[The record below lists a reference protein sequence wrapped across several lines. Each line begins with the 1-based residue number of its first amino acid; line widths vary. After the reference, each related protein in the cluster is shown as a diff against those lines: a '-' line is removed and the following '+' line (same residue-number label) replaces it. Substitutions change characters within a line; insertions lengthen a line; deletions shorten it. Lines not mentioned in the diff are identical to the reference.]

1 MTFDTL
7 GDILSVSNEREVYEV
22 KNEQEI
28 VRSVFDAY
36 IREAKAISTKKD
48 RPTFDML
55 EEVKN
60 MAIKALEQPTQRWI
74 PVSERLPENE
84 GLYIVSVK
92 NDHQRQYSKTCW
104 FSKPENWFARQDII
118 AWQPLPQP
126 YKEK

>member
-1 MTFDTL
+1 M
-7 GDILSVSNEREVYEV
+7 

-28 VRSVFDAY
+28 IRSVFDAY

-84 GLYIVSVK
+84 GLYLVSVK

-104 FSKPENWFARQDII
+104 FSKTRSWFARQDVI
-118 AWQPLPQP
+118 AWMPLPKP
-126 YKEK
+126 YEEKC

>member
-7 GDILSVSNEREVYEV
+7 GGILSVSNERKVYEM

-48 RPTFDML
+48 RTTFDML

-60 MAIKALEQPTQRWI
+60 IAIKALEQPTQRWI
-74 PVSERLPENE
+74 SVSERLPENE
-84 GLYIVSVK
+84 GLYLVSVK
-92 NDHQRQYSKTCW
+92 NDHRRQYSKTCW
-104 FSKPENWFARQDII
+104 FSKHRNWFARQDII
-118 AWQPLPQP
+118 AWMPLPQP
-126 YKEK
+126 YEEK